1 MNHGTNDS
9 TLLRKNSIEQ
19 SAACT
24 YVNKNHS
31 AILKFL
37 LLSQLMG
44 YPSAQAS
51 QIESLIIS
59 ANQRPFRDF
68 PEIMLLLMR
77 FFVLV
82 LENEIFVIMLKHFP
96 LYKRQKF
103 LNILKI
109 SILEILKIKL
119 RSIVFL
125 FTFHFTF
132 QLLRTWLLLKKSK
145 NFESGFNWNY
155 EIS

>member
-1 MNHGTNDS
+1 M
-9 TLLRKNSIEQ
+9 
-19 SAACT
+19 
-24 YVNKNHS
+24 
-31 AILKFL
+31 
-37 LLSQLMG
+37 
-44 YPSAQAS
+44 
-51 QIESLIIS
+51 IIS
-59 ANQRPFRDF
+59 ANQGPFYDF
-68 PEIMLLLMR
+68 PKMGNWSFLSFSLVQHTQLLMR

-96 LYKRQKF
+96 LYKRHKF

-119 RSIVFL
+119 RSKVFL

-145 NFESGFNWNY
+145 KSREWIQLELRSFLELKSLARKFGDRIYQHLKSNSNIMLF
-155 EIS
+155 